1 MNAFVPFPPFRNT
14 IAQMAVP
21 DPILGFQGLGKKARI
36 TRTRFIN
43 LKEIA

>member
-1 MNAFVPFPPFRNT
+1 
-14 IAQMAVP
+14 MAVP

-43 LKEIA
+43 LKEIAKVVSSERVVLPNG